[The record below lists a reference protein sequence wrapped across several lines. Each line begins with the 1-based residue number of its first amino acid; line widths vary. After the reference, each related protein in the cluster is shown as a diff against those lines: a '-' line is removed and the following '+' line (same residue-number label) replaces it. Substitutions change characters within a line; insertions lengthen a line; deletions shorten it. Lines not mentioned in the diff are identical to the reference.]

1 MMKAEK
7 VLVRNIGIVRN
18 GYEYRADEL
27 YDYNGKKVN
36 IRYDPDDITTLYVFD
51 QSGKQICEAV
61 SQELLTFGK
70 VSDNEISHMKMQDR
84 QLKRDQERLK
94 NARKPFDEIHEEYA
108 SYKSTVGGIDLTIE
122 GRVRKDKMVAF
133 PQSKL
138 YQKNPELREKKADEE
153 TESTYFDK
161 NAEKALKK
169 LRALEG

>member
-1 MMKAEK
+1 MK
-7 VLVRNIGIVRN
+7 RI
-18 GYEYRADEL
+18 
-27 YDYNGKKVN
+27 
-36 IRYDPDDITTLYVFD
+36 
-51 QSGKQICEAV
+51 

-108 SYKSTVGGIDLTIE
+108 GFKSTVGGIDLTIE